1 MIEES
6 SNPGLPPQRR
16 TEEVAAGSSELP
28 DGVVY
33 TPELRWLVDPN
44 DLAKPMVFD
53 PDDSALVQWRK
64 GQPHQEVLQRLTEAR
79 VRKPGRALW
88 DIARRR

>member
-1 MIEES
+1 MTDVQLVGS
-6 SNPGLPPQRR
+6 SLQSKKSFIL
-16 TEEVAAGSSELP
+16 TEEVAAGSPEVP

-53 PDDSALVQWRK
+53 PDDQRWFNGEKDSRIRK
-64 GQPHQEVLQRLTEAR
+64 FCG
-79 VRKPGRALW
+79 G
-88 DIARRR
+88 